1 MVAKL
6 KIQSSL
12 YYYER
17 DKNFSELEKLLVQYG
32 AEEVKKEV
40 KRKSSKVSSKE
51 NR

>member
-6 KIQSSL
+6 KIQL
-12 YYYER
+12 TVLLLR

-40 KRKSSKVSSKE
+40 KKKSQS
-51 NR
+51 